1 MTSHHGLTAFA
12 PRATF
17 PRTLEIAPN
26 IAGIDALSAED
37 QLASERLALLVEAS
51 RILSSGRDAT
61 SATKAVLW
69 RAVPV
74 LADGCIFDV
83 VGPDGQVARAW
94 STRAGAGSRS
104 AHTALSH
111 VPGSGESAIAAA
123 VRTRGTQVRRS
134 AETQRRAPRSVPP
147 LLREPSSLVA
157 VPLIV
162 REAVAGVLTFL
173 FSESG
178 REHTADDVLV
188 AEDLARRIAL
198 AMENA
203 LLRGRAREAAG
214 AIVRE
219 RERLDALL
227 RAQEI
232 LVEAGTLSACSFD
245 YDATLRRIV
254 ELTVPRLAD
263 YCFIHIPDADGRPRR
278 VAERYREPNPL
289 ADFKAP
295 LKLPPASPIMRV
307 MRTGASVWL
316 RDVSDEDLVS
326 WSQSEE
332 HLAALRGSGPRSLVA
347 VPLITHG
354 RLLGT
359 MVFAFNTSD
368 RTYDEDAVRL
378 AEELGQRAAWA
389 LDTALLHRAAEEAKA
404 DSVRAR
410 AEAQEANRRLD
421 ALAEA
426 SLGVFGALDAG
437 YAPVDITALVTVV
450 GEVVRAHAADRA
462 RSTPP

>member
-1 MTSHHGLTAFA
+1 MTSHDALTAFP

-17 PRTLEIAPN
+17 ARALEIAPN
-26 IAGIDALSAED
+26 IVGIDALSAED

-51 RILSSGRDAT
+51 RILSSGRDTT
-61 SATKAVLW
+61 SATKAILW

-74 LADGCIFDV
+74 LADGCIFDLV
-83 VGPDGQVARAW
+83 APDGQIARAW

-104 AHTALSH
+104 AHAALSH
-111 VPGSGESAIAAA
+111 APEQGESAIAAA
-123 VRTRGTQVRRS
+123 VRTRTTQVRRS
-134 AETQRRAPRSVPP
+134 TETQRRTPRSVPP

-157 VPLIV
+157 VPIVV

-173 FSESG
+173 YSESG
-178 REHTADDVLV
+178 RAHTADDVLV
-188 AEDLARRIAL
+188 AEDLARRIAV

-219 RERLDALL
+219 RERLDSLL
-227 RAQEI
+227 RAQDV
-232 LVEAGTLSACSFD
+232 LVEAGTLSASSFD

-263 YCFIHIPDADGRPRR
+263 YCFIHIPDADGCLRR

-289 ADFKAP
+289 AEFKAP
-295 LKLPPASPIMRV
+295 LKLPAPSPIMRV

-316 RDVSDEDLVS
+316 KEVSDEDLVS

-332 HLAALRGSGPRSLVA
+332 HLAALRGSAPRSLVA

-368 RTYDEDAVRL
+368 RTYDEAAVRL

-389 LDTALLHRAAEEAKA
+389 LDTALLHRAAEEARRE
-404 DSVRAR
+404 SERAR
-410 AEAQEANRRLD
+410 AQAQQANALLD
-421 ALAEA
+421 ELAEV
-426 SLGVFGALDAG
+426 SREVFRALDTTHA
-437 YAPVDITALVTVV
+437 AVDISALVSVV
-450 GEVVRAHAADRA
+450 GDVVRAHVRDRMH
-462 RSTPP
+462 

>member
-1 MTSHHGLTAFA
+1 
-12 PRATF
+12 
-17 PRTLEIAPN
+17 LEIAPN
-26 IAGIDALSAED
+26 IVGIDALSPED
-37 QLASERLALLVEAS
+37 QLASDRLALLVEAS
-51 RILSSGRDAT
+51 RILSSRLDTTA
-61 SATKAVLW
+61 ATKAILW

-74 LADGCIFDV
+74 LADCCIFDV
-83 VGPDGQVARAW
+83 VGPDGVVERAW

-111 VPGSGESAIAAA
+111 VPEGVENPVDAAL
-123 VRTRGTQVRRS
+123 RTGRTQVRRPQ
-134 AETQRRAPRSVPP
+134 ETHRRAPRSVPP
-147 LLREPSSLVA
+147 LLREPSSFVA
-157 VPLIV
+157 VPIVV
-162 REAVAGVLTFL
+162 RETVVGMLTFL

-178 REHTADDVLV
+178 RQHTADDVLV
-188 AEDLARRIAL
+188 AEDLGRRIAL
-198 AMENA
+198 ATENA
-203 LLRGRAREAAG
+203 RLRGRARQAAG

-232 LVEAGTLSACSFD
+232 LVEAGTLSASSFD
-245 YDATLRRIV
+245 YDLTLRRIV

-263 YCFIHIPDADGRPRR
+263 YAFIHIPDADGRLRR
-278 VAERYREPNPL
+278 VAERYRDPNPL
-289 ADFKAP
+289 AEFKAP

-316 RDVSDEDLVS
+316 KQVSDDDLVS

-359 MVFAFNTSD
+359 MVFAFNTSC
-368 RTYDEDAVRL
+368 RTYDESDVRL

-389 LDTALLHRAAEEAKA
+389 LDSALLHRAAEEAKRESA
-404 DSVRAR
+404 RAR
-410 AEAQEANRRLD
+410 AEAQRANGLLD
-421 ALAEA
+421 ELADV
-426 SLGVFGALDAG
+426 SRGVVGALDAG
-437 YAPVDITALVTVV
+437 HAPVDITALVAVV
-450 GEVVRAHAADRA
+450 ADVVRAHAADRLQ
-462 RSTPP
+462 